1 MPKENYDFAG
11 WVTKNDIL
19 CSDGVVIKHDAF
31 KNNDGQKVPLVWNH
45 NYSATNNV
53 LGHVVLHN
61 HEKGVYGYGYLNNS
75 EEGTHAKELIRH
87 GDISAMSIGARKLKK
102 TGKNIVHGMIYEV
115 SLVLAGANPGALIEH
130 VMTHSD
136 DGEEVESEQA
146 VIFTDMIIH
155 SAESLPEDDE
165 VEETPEE
172 TPEAEEPE
180 TTPEEEPL
188 THAEKE
194 KTIGEIIAT
203 MNEEQ
208 VAAVTALVGE
218 IVDEQ
223 EDGDDDDMKQNVFA
237 GNTEE
242 LEVLTHSEQVE
253 LFADAKQLGSFK
265 EAVLQHGITNI
276 EMLFPEA
283 HNLNP
288 TPTIYRDTNTGAAE
302 IVAAISKSPF
312 SRIRTQW
319 ADFTADE
326 ARARGYI
333 KGKEKLEQIFPVAKR
348 ETTPQTIYKK
358 QKLDRDDIIDITDFD
373 VVAFIN
379 KEMRFMI
386 IEEMARAALVGDG
399 RSISD
404 ESKIKEDKIRPII
417 SDDDFY
423 TLKKTYPDAAGFMEA
438 VIKGMVDYKGSGAPT
453 MFIDQALLADV
464 KLLKGTD
471 GRWLAGHIPT
481 TSELAAQFGVS
492 KIVETTFMKGK
503 GALVVNLKDYTFG
516 STKGG
521 QLTSF
526 DDFDI
531 DFNQYKYL
539 IETRL
544 SGALTVPHAAVH
556 FAQEDVVPAG

>member
-1 MPKENYDFAG
+1 MSDKKYDFAG
-11 WVTKNDIL
+11 WVTKHDTL

-31 KNNDGQKVPLVWNH
+31 RDNDGQKVPLVWNH
-45 NYSATNNV
+45 NYTDASNV
-53 LGHVVLHN
+53 LGHVVLQHRK
-61 HEKGVYGYGYLNNS
+61 EGVYGFGYLNDS
-75 EEGTHAKELIRH
+75 DSALHAKEMVRH
-87 GDISAMSIGARKLKK
+87 GDVSAMSIGARKLKK
-102 TGKNIVHGMIYEV
+102 MGQSITHGLIYEV
-115 SLVLAGANPGALIEH
+115 SLVLAGANPGAFIEH

-136 DGEEVESEQA
+136 EGEVESDKA

-155 SAESLPEDDE
+155 SADTLPEDDL
-165 VEETPEE
+165 
-172 TPEAEEPE
+172 
-180 TTPEEEPL
+180 EEEEML
-188 THAEKE
+188 EKE
-194 KTIGEIIAT
+194 TDLQHADDDVTIGDVLGTLDDAQME
-203 MNEEQ
+203 
-208 VAAVTALVGE
+208 AVTALIANLIE
-218 IVDEQ
+218 
-223 EDGDDDDMKQNVFA
+223 EDGDEEMKQNVFA
-237 GNTEE
+237 GQTEE
-242 LEVLTHSEQVE
+242 LDVLTHSDQLEI
-253 LFADAKQLGSFK
+253 FNDAKQLGSLR
-265 EAVLQHGITNI
+265 ESILQHGITNI

-283 HNLNP
+283 HNMNP
-288 TPTIYRDTNTGAAE
+288 EPTIYRDTNTGAAE
-302 IVAAISKSPF
+302 IVSAISKSPF

-319 ADFTADE
+319 ADFTAEE

-333 KGKEKLEQIFPVAKR
+333 KGKQKIEQIFPVAKR

-399 RSISD
+399 RLVSD
-404 ESKIKEDKIRPII
+404 DSKIKEDKIRPII
-417 SDDDFY
+417 SDDDLY

-481 TSELAAQFGVS
+481 NQELAAQFGVS
-492 KIVETTFMKGK
+492 KIVETTFMKDK

-521 QLTSF
+521 QLTTF

-544 SGALTVPHAAVH
+544 SGALTVPHAAIH
-556 FAQEDVVPAG
+556 FADATLEPEV

>member
-1 MPKENYDFAG
+1 MPDKKYDFAG
-11 WVTKNDIL
+11 WVTKHDTL

-31 KNNDGQKVPLVWNH
+31 RDNDGQRVPLVWNH
-45 NYSATNNV
+45 NYTDASNV
-53 LGHVVLHN
+53 LGHVVLQHRK
-61 HEKGVYGYGYLNNS
+61 EGVYGYGYLNDS
-75 EEGTHAKELIRH
+75 DSALHAKEMVRH
-87 GDISAMSIGARKLKK
+87 GDVSAMSIGARKLKK
-102 TGKNIVHGMIYEV
+102 MGQSITHGMIYEV
-115 SLVLAGANPGALIEH
+115 SLVLAGANPGAYIEH

-136 DGEEVESEQA
+136 EGEVESDKA

-155 SAESLPEDDE
+155 SADTLPEDDLE
-165 VEETPEE
+165 EDEMLEEETD
-172 TPEAEEPE
+172 
-180 TTPEEEPL
+180 L
-188 THAEKE
+188 QHADDDV
-194 KTIGEIIAT
+194 TIGDVLGTLDDAQME
-203 MNEEQ
+203 
-208 VAAVTALVGE
+208 AVTALIANLIE
-218 IVDEQ
+218 
-223 EDGDDDDMKQNVFA
+223 EDGDEEMKQNVFA
-237 GNTEE
+237 GQTED
-242 LEVLTHSEQVE
+242 LDVLTHSDQVE
-253 LFADAKQLGSFK
+253 IFNDAKQLGSLR
-265 EAVLQHGITNI
+265 ESILQHGITNI
-276 EMLFPEA
+276 EMLFPEM
-283 HNLNP
+283 HNMNP
-288 TPTIYRDTNTGAAE
+288 EPTIYRDTNTGAAE

-319 ADFTADE
+319 ADFTEEE

-333 KGKEKLEQIFPVAKR
+333 KGKEKIEQVFSVAKR

-399 RSISD
+399 RLIND
-404 ESKIKEDKIRPII
+404 DSKIKEDKIRPII

-423 TLKKTYPDAAGFMEA
+423 TLKKTYPDAEGFMEA
-438 VIKGMVDYKGSGAPT
+438 VIKGMADYKGSGAPT
-453 MFIDQALLADV
+453 MFIDPTLLADV

-481 TSELAAQFGVS
+481 NMELAAQFGVS
-492 KIVETTFMKGK
+492 KIKETTFMKGK

-521 QLTSF
+521 QLTTF

-544 SGALTVPHAAVH
+544 SGALTVPHAAIH
-556 FAQEDVVPAG
+556 FSTEVQEPAE

>member
-1 MPKENYDFAG
+1 MSDKKYDFAG
-11 WVTKNDIL
+11 WVTKHDTL

-31 KNNDGQKVPLVWNH
+31 RDNDGQRVPLVWNH
-45 NYSATNNV
+45 NYTDASNV
-53 LGHVVLHN
+53 LGHVVLQHRK
-61 HEKGVYGYGYLNNS
+61 EGVYGFGYLNDS
-75 EEGTHAKELIRH
+75 DSALHAKEMVRH
-87 GDISAMSIGARKLKK
+87 GDVSAMSIGARKLKK
-102 TGKNIVHGMIYEV
+102 MGQSITHGLIYEV
-115 SLVLAGANPGALIEH
+115 SLVLAGANPGAYIEH

-136 DGEEVESEQA
+136 EGEVESDKA

-155 SAESLPEDDE
+155 SADTLPEDDLE
-165 VEETPEE
+165 EDEMFEEETD
-172 TPEAEEPE
+172 
-180 TTPEEEPL
+180 L
-188 THAEKE
+188 QHADDDV
-194 KTIGEIIAT
+194 TIGDVLGTLDDAQME
-203 MNEEQ
+203 
-208 VAAVTALVGE
+208 AVTALIANLIE
-218 IVDEQ
+218 
-223 EDGDDDDMKQNVFA
+223 EDGDEEMKQNVFA
-237 GNTEE
+237 GQTED
-242 LEVLTHSEQVE
+242 LDVLTHSDQVE
-253 LFADAKQLGSFK
+253 IFNDAKKLGSLR
-265 EAVLQHGITNI
+265 ESILQHGITNI

-283 HNLNP
+283 HNMNP
-288 TPTIYRDTNTGAAE
+288 EPTIYRDTNTGAAE

-319 ADFTADE
+319 ADFTAEE

-399 RSISD
+399 RLISD
-404 ESKIKEDKIRPII
+404 DSKIKEDKIRPII

-438 VIKGMVDYKGSGAPT
+438 VIKGMADYKGSGAPT
-453 MFIDQALLADV
+453 MFIDPTLLADV

-481 TSELAAQFGVS
+481 NMELAAQFGLS
-492 KIVETTFMKGK
+492 SIKETTFMKGK

-521 QLTSF
+521 QLTTF

-544 SGALTVPHAAVH
+544 SGALTLPHAAIH
-556 FAQEDVVPAG
+556 FADATLEPEE

>member
-1 MPKENYDFAG
+1 MTKRKYDFAG

-31 KNNDGQKVPLVWNH
+31 KANDGQKVPLVWNH
-45 NYSATNNV
+45 NYGAPTNV
-53 LGHVVLHN
+53 LGHVTLHN
-61 HEKGVYGYGYLNNS
+61 RKEGVYGYGYLNDS
-75 EEGTHAKELIRH
+75 QEAEHAKSMISH
-87 GDISAMSIGARKLKK
+87 GDISAMSIGARKLKRA
-102 TGKNIVHGMIYEV
+102 GQNIVHGLIYEV

-130 VMTHSD
+130 VMNHSD
-136 DGEEVESEQA
+136 DGDELNQDQA
-146 VIFTDMIIH
+146 VIYNGLIIH
-155 SAESLPEDDE
+155 SADALPDE
-165 VEETPEE
+165 EEEVVVPEE
-172 TPEAEEPE
+172 QTDD
-180 TTPEEEPL
+180 L
-188 THAEKE
+188 QHNE
-194 KTIGEIIAT
+194 KTIGDVIET
-203 MNEEQ
+203 LNDEQ
-208 VAAVTALVGE
+208 MDAVTALIANVLE
-218 IVDEQ
+218 DQ
-223 EDGDDDDMKQNVFA
+223 DEDGDDDSMKQNVFE
-237 GNTEE
+237 GVQEE
-242 LEVLTHSEQVE
+242 TLTHAEAGTILE
-253 LFADAKQLGSFK
+253 DARKSGSLK

-283 HNLNP
+283 HNLDP
-288 TPTIYRDTNTGAAE
+288 TPRIYRDTNTGAAE
-302 IVAAISKSPF
+302 IVAAINKSPF

-319 ADFTADE
+319 ADFTQDE

-333 KGKEKLEQIFPVAKR
+333 KGNEKIEQIFPVAKR

-399 RSISD
+399 RLISD

-423 TLKKTYPDAAGFMEA
+423 TLKKEYVDAAGFTEA
-438 VIKGMVDYKGSGAPT
+438 VIKGMADYKGSGGPT
-453 MFIDQALLADV
+453 MFIDPALLADV

-471 GRWLAGHIPT
+471 GRWLSGHIPT
-481 TSELAAQFGVS
+481 NQELAAQWGVS
-492 KIVETTFMKGK
+492 AIKETTFMKDK
-503 GALVVNLKDYTFG
+503 GALVVNLRDYTFG
-516 STKGG
+516 ATRGG
-521 QLTSF
+521 ELTTF

-544 SGALTVPHAAVH
+544 SGALTLPHAAIH
-556 FAQEDVVPAG
+556 FGVAVDAGE